1 MGNAAVTPT
10 DESAATPE
18 AEGSAHAIVG
28 QFIAACEESLICL
41 VFATRGLEAMHDEA
55 LVKDANPNQ
64 RIWIG
69 SNMEADPRYH
79 ASILTSSF
87 LEKSKRDGAFT
98 SDMAK
103 AFLCTLYALWDE
115 SCRPA
120 LAQLGGYEP
129 SDVKAP
135 LMGDLRKIRHCILH
149 NKSKIPKS
157 GLAFEVLAWPDMAG
171 ELVVTRD
178 MFRDVID
185 AIRTQLEIKA
195 VVLSP
200 EARRLRDR
208 MTRKER
214 ERFDAW
220 AKKLSVH
227 TTESEWPGMK
237 AVRARLERDEQKRT
251 MTKKHT

>member
-1 MGNAAVTPT
+1 MPSDVQGAADV
-10 DESAATPE
+10 
-18 AEGSAHAIVG
+18 IVR
-28 QFIAACEESLICL
+28 QFIAACEESLVCL

-69 SNMEADPRYH
+69 SNMETDPRYH

-120 LAQLGGYEP
+120 LAKLGGCEP
-129 SDVKAP
+129 RDIKAP
-135 LMGDLRKIRHCILH
+135 LMGDLRKVRHCILH
-149 NKSKIPKS
+149 NKSHIPER
-157 GLAFEVLAWPDMAG
+157 GLAFEVLSWPAITG

-178 MFRDVID
+178 MFRDLID
-185 AIRTQLEIKA
+185 AVRSRLEINA
-195 VVLSP
+195 FVLTP
-200 EARRLRDR
+200 EARALREA

-214 ERFDAW
+214 EKFDAW
-220 AKKLSVH
+220 RDAPNSH
-227 TTESEWPGMK
+227 AFESEWPGMG
-237 AVRARLERDEQKRT
+237 AVRARLEREGQKRT
-251 MTKKHT
+251 TSERRT